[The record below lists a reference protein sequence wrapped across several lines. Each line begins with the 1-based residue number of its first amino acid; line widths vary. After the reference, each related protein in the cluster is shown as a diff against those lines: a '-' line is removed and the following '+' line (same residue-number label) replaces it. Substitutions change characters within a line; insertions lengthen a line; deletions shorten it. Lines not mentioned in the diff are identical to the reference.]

1 MVMKA
6 MGCFA
11 SDLASLPAETVT
23 CISDKWCQ
31 EAQQS
36 YLLQRCRKKSSSV
49 ELGVYAVKR
58 YVFSTQ

>member
-1 MVMKA
+1 MAMKA

-11 SDLASLPAETVT
+11 SDLASLPAEAVT

-36 YLLQRCRKKSSSV
+36 YCCNAAEKKALVLNWEYMLSKHPPS
-49 ELGVYAVKR
+49 LK
-58 YVFSTQ
+58 